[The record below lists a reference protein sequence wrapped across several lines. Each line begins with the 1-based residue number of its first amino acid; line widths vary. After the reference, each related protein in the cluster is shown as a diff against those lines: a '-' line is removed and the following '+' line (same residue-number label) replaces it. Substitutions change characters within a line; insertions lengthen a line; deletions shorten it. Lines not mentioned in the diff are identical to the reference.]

1 MRARELSDGGVD
13 LVVDIVGGAHAEP
26 ALRALRSGGRY
37 LVIGFASGTIPTVPL
52 NQVLLNNRTI
62 VGVDWGGWA
71 MKNPDEHAALET
83 ELFALAGRGDL
94 RPVEPTA
101 APLADAGRVLSD
113 ISQRRIVGKVVLVP

>member
-1 MRARELSDGGVD
+1 M
-13 LVVDIVGGAHAEP
+13 
-26 ALRALRSGGRY
+26 
-37 LVIGFASGTIPTVPL
+37 PL